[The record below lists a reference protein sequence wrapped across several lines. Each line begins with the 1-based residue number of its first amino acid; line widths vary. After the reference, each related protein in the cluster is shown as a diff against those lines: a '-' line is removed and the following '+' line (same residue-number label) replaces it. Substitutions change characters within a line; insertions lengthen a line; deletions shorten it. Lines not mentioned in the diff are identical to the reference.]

1 MEAFIRSDVRRV
13 GIIYTFSRGLTRR
26 LKCQTRSGR
35 EHLSPFAFPSRNLN
49 SGKTSLV
56 LTIIKSAALPSQ
68 DERDSRERGTK
79 KRMKWQDDKWQD
91 ETLHGRRYAIATSGV
106 EGITNLC

>member
-35 EHLSPFAFPSRNLN
+35 KRLSPFAFPSRNLN

-56 LTIIKSAALPSQ
+56 STIIKSAALPSQ
-68 DERDSRERGTK
+68 DEREKEEAEKEVRRRGWNSKMISGK
-79 KRMKWQDDKWQD
+79 KLHMD
-91 ETLHGRRYAIATSGV
+91 EDV
-106 EGITNLC
+106 